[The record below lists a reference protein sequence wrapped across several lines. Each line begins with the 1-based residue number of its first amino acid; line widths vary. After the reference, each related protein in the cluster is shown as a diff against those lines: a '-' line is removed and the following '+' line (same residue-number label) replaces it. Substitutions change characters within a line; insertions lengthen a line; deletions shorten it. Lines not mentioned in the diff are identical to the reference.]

1 MRTWKT
7 RGGTPFNECKQSCGA
22 WNVSSKP
29 QPECQE
35 NFMEEVTSSLIAKES
50 GVILDGGIVQSH
62 QSKAE
67 QQRVS
72 ENKASELNALALS
85 KPRV

>member
-1 MRTWKT
+1 
-7 RGGTPFNECKQSCGA
+7 
-22 WNVSSKP
+22 
-29 QPECQE
+29 
-35 NFMEEVTSSLIAKES
+35 MEEVTSSLIAKES

>member
-1 MRTWKT
+1 MSASRAVD
-7 RGGTPFNECKQSCGA
+7 A

-35 NFMEEVTSSLIAKES
+35 NFLEEVMSALIAKEL
-50 GVILDGGIVQSH
+50 GVILDRGMVQSH

-67 QQRVS
+67 QHKVS
-72 ENKASELNALALS
+72 ENKASELNALPLS
-85 KPRV
+85 KPQVWTSS